1 MIRNALQAISGW
13 GKEVVDFGVAVI
25 MVGVV
30 VDILFPGTTGVIDN
44 IADLVGDFSSQGV
57 AGIIALLLFVTIYNR
72 LALNRDGISKT
83 ALPRVV
89 ESIPA

>member
-1 MIRNALQAISGW
+1 MIRNVLQSITGW

-57 AGIIALLLFVTIYNR
+57 AGIIALLLFVTIYN
-72 LALNRDGISKT
+72 NR
-83 ALPRVV
+83 
-89 ESIPA
+89 

>member
-44 IADLVGDFSSQGV
+44 IAVLVGDFSSQGV

-72 LALNRDGISKT
+72 
-83 ALPRVV
+83 
-89 ESIPA
+89 

>member
-30 VDILFPGTTGVIDN
+30 VDILFPGTTGVSDN

-72 LALNRDGISKT
+72 
-83 ALPRVV
+83 
-89 ESIPA
+89 

>member
-1 MIRNALQAISGW
+1 MIRNALQSITGW

-44 IADLVGDFSSQGV
+44 IADLVGNISSQGV
-57 AGIIALLLFVTIYNR
+57 AGVIALLLFVMIYNR
-72 LALNRDGISKT
+72 
-83 ALPRVV
+83 
-89 ESIPA
+89 

>member
-57 AGIIALLLFVTIYNR
+57 AGIIALLLFVTIYN
-72 LALNRDGISKT
+72 N
-83 ALPRVV
+83 
-89 ESIPA
+89 

>member
-30 VDILFPGTTGVIDN
+30 VDILFPGTTGVVDN

-57 AGIIALLLFVTIYNR
+57 AGIIALLLFVTIYN
-72 LALNRDGISKT
+72 N
-83 ALPRVV
+83 
-89 ESIPA
+89 

>member
-57 AGIIALLLFVTIYNR
+57 AGIIALLLFVTIYN
-72 LALNRDGISKT
+72 NR
-83 ALPRVV
+83 
-89 ESIPA
+89 

>member
-1 MIRNALQAISGW
+1 MIMNTLQSITGW

-44 IADLVGDFSSQGV
+44 IADLVGNISSQGV
-57 AGIIALLLFVTIYNR
+57 AGVIALLLFVTIYNR
-72 LALNRDGISKT
+72 
-83 ALPRVV
+83 
-89 ESIPA
+89 

>member
-1 MIRNALQAISGW
+1 MIRNALQSITGW

-44 IADLVGDFSSQGV
+44 IADLVGNISSQGV
-57 AGIIALLLFVTIYNR
+57 AGVIALLLFVTIYNR
-72 LALNRDGISKT
+72 
-83 ALPRVV
+83 
-89 ESIPA
+89 

>member
-1 MIRNALQAISGW
+1 MIRNALQSISGW

-57 AGIIALLLFVTIYNR
+57 AGIIALLLFVTIYN
-72 LALNRDGISKT
+72 NR
-83 ALPRVV
+83 
-89 ESIPA
+89 

>member
-44 IADLVGDFSSQGV
+44 IADLVGDFSLQGV
-57 AGIIALLLFVTIYNR
+57 AGIIALLLFVTIYN
-72 LALNRDGISKT
+72 NR
-83 ALPRVV
+83 
-89 ESIPA
+89 

>member
-44 IADLVGDFSSQGV
+44 IADLVGDISSQGV

-72 LALNRDGISKT
+72 
-83 ALPRVV
+83 
-89 ESIPA
+89 

>member
-57 AGIIALLLFVTIYNR
+57 AGIICLLYTSD
-72 LALNRDGISKT
+72 AAD
-83 ALPRVV
+83 
-89 ESIPA
+89 E

>member
-44 IADLVGDFSSQGV
+44 IADLVGNISSQGV
-57 AGIIALLLFVTIYNR
+57 AGVIALLLFVTIYNR
-72 LALNRDGISKT
+72 
-83 ALPRVV
+83 
-89 ESIPA
+89 

>member
-1 MIRNALQAISGW
+1 MIKNALQAIGGW

-72 LALNRDGISKT
+72 
-83 ALPRVV
+83 
-89 ESIPA
+89 

>member
-30 VDILFPGTTGVIDN
+30 VDILFPGTTGIIDN

-57 AGIIALLLFVTIYNR
+57 AGIIALLHFVTIYN
-72 LALNRDGISKT
+72 NR
-83 ALPRVV
+83 
-89 ESIPA
+89 

>member
-1 MIRNALQAISGW
+1 
-13 GKEVVDFGVAVI
+13 

-72 LALNRDGISKT
+72 
-83 ALPRVV
+83 
-89 ESIPA
+89 

>member
-30 VDILFPGTTGVIDN
+30 VDILFPGTTGVVDN
-44 IADLVGDFSSQGV
+44 IADLVGDISSQGV

-72 LALNRDGISKT
+72 
-83 ALPRVV
+83 
-89 ESIPA
+89 

>member
-30 VDILFPGTTGVIDN
+30 VDILFPGTTCVIDN
-44 IADLVGDFSSQGV
+44 IADLIGDFSSQGV

-72 LALNRDGISKT
+72 
-83 ALPRVV
+83 
-89 ESIPA
+89 

>member
-30 VDILFPGTTGVIDN
+30 VDILFP
-44 IADLVGDFSSQGV
+44 
-57 AGIIALLLFVTIYNR
+57 
-72 LALNRDGISKT
+72 
-83 ALPRVV
+83 
-89 ESIPA
+89 

>member
-1 MIRNALQAISGW
+1 MIRNALQSISGW

-72 LALNRDGISKT
+72 
-83 ALPRVV
+83 
-89 ESIPA
+89 

>member
-1 MIRNALQAISGW
+1 MIRNALQSISGW

-44 IADLVGDFSSQGV
+44 IADLVGNISSQGV
-57 AGIIALLLFVTIYNR
+57 AGVIALLLFVTIYNR
-72 LALNRDGISKT
+72 
-83 ALPRVV
+83 
-89 ESIPA
+89 

>member
-1 MIRNALQAISGW
+1 MIRNTLQSITGW

-44 IADLVGDFSSQGV
+44 IADLVGNISSQGV
-57 AGIIALLLFVTIYNR
+57 AGVIALLLFVTIYNR
-72 LALNRDGISKT
+72 
-83 ALPRVV
+83 
-89 ESIPA
+89 

>member
-1 MIRNALQAISGW
+1 MIRNALQSIGGW

-57 AGIIALLLFVTIYNR
+57 AGVIALLLFVTIYN
-72 LALNRDGISKT
+72 NR
-83 ALPRVV
+83 
-89 ESIPA
+89 

>member
-1 MIRNALQAISGW
+1 MIRNVLQSITGW

-44 IADLVGDFSSQGV
+44 IADLVGNISSQGV
-57 AGIIALLLFVTIYNR
+57 AGVIALLLFVTIYNR
-72 LALNRDGISKT
+72 
-83 ALPRVV
+83 
-89 ESIPA
+89 

>member
-30 VDILFPGTTGVIDN
+30 VDILFPGTTGVVDN

-57 AGIIALLLFVTIYNR
+57 AGIIALLLFVTIYN
-72 LALNRDGISKT
+72 NR
-83 ALPRVV
+83 
-89 ESIPA
+89 

>member
-1 MIRNALQAISGW
+1 MIRNVLQSITGW

-44 IADLVGDFSSQGV
+44 IADLVGNISSQGV
-57 AGIIALLLFVTIYNR
+57 AGVIALLLFVTIYSR
-72 LALNRDGISKT
+72 
-83 ALPRVV
+83 
-89 ESIPA
+89 

>member
-30 VDILFPGTTGVIDN
+30 VDILFPGTTGVVDN
-44 IADLVGDFSSQGV
+44 IADLIGDFSSQGV
-57 AGIIALLLFVTIYNR
+57 AGIIALLLFVTIYN
-72 LALNRDGISKT
+72 NR
-83 ALPRVV
+83 
-89 ESIPA
+89 